1 MPKFGCLALLL
12 VIAALSVELWVVL
25 LAIGWTKDIL
35 GPLLAVAAT
44 SILGAVVIR
53 RHVAGLPKSMLDG
66 TIGRR
71 LIGIIG
77 GILLAFP
84 GFVSDVPGLLLILPP
99 VQMLL
104 GRLGAA
110 IAASVAKR
118 TMSRMFGGGVMPG
131 GFPGGGFPGGF
142 PGSGMPGGIPPGMFP
157 KGFPGLTPDERL
169 PFGKPGAAPKTYD
182 VKPEQPEH

>member
-1 MPKFGCLALLL
+1 MPKFGCLAILL
-12 VIAALSVELWVVL
+12 VIAALSVELWVL
-25 LAIGWTKDIL
+25 LLVIGWSKDPFASI
-35 GPLLAVAAT
+35 VCVIIT
-44 SILGAVVIR
+44 SVLGAVLIR
-53 RHVAGLPKSMLDG
+53 RHVAGLPKSMIDG

-71 LIGIIG
+71 LIGILG

-84 GFVSDVPGLLLILPP
+84 GFASDVPGLLFSLPP

-118 TMSRMFGGGVMPG
+118 TVHGMFRGMGGGV
-131 GFPGGGFPGGF
+131 GGGA
-142 PGSGMPGGIPPGMFP
+142 MPGGIPPGMFP
-157 KGFPGLTPDERL
+157 KGFRGRLTPDDSL

-182 VKPEQPEH
+182 VKPEQPEQPEP

>member
-1 MPKFGCLALLL
+1 MPKFGCLAILL
-12 VIAALSVELWVVL
+12 VIAALAVELWAVL
-25 LAIGWTKDIL
+25 FVIGLTKDIL

-44 SILGAVVIR
+44 SILGAVMIR

-99 VQMLL
+99 VQMLF

-118 TMSRMFGGGVMPG
+118 TMSKMFGGGMPG

-142 PGSGMPGGIPPGMFP
+142 PGSGKPGGIPPGMFP
-157 KGFPGLTPDERL
+157 KGFPKLTPDERL
-169 PFGKPGAAPKTYD
+169 SFGKSGAAPKTYD
-182 VKPEQPEH
+182 VKPEEPER